1 MTYTR
6 RPIVILPP
14 ADRLALERWQR
25 AGSMA
30 SGQVKRGRVLLLLE
44 AGEGVSAVAR
54 KAGMSRHHVYKW
66 LRRYL
71 AEGLDGLMDRRRGW
85 SHAAREEQP

>member
-1 MTYTR
+1 MIYAR
-6 RPIVILPP
+6 RPVVTLPP
-14 ADRLALERWQR
+14 ADRLTLERWQR

-44 AGEGVSAVAR
+44 AGERVSAVAR

-66 LRRYL
+66 LQRYL
-71 AEGLDGLMDRRRGW
+71 AEGLEGLMDRRRGC
-85 SHAAREEQP
+85 HAAREEQS